1 MDVSVVP
8 WLLGSCSCYA
18 IKQHGVVLPEQFVI
32 GIEREYPRD
41 AERLAKFLMRLRGE
55 THIRPCQLRSELP
68 NEGVF
73 AMYDHKPMGKGP
85 YNPIRLLCS
94 YVSNSNRILLVG
106 GGFYKSKTQPIQ
118 QDADAMKQAKVLVD
132 VVRRLNGRID
142 VGEIEVAGSELL
154 PLHRDSLQF

>member
-32 GIEREYPRD
+32 GIERECPRD

-55 THIRPCQLRSELP
+55 THIRPSQLRSELP
-68 NEGVF
+68 NEGVY
-73 AMYDHKPMGKGP
+73 AMYDHKPMRGP
-85 YNPIRLLCS
+85 YNPVRLLCS

-106 GGFYKSKTQPIQ
+106 GGFYKRTTQPIQ
-118 QDADAMKQAKVLVD
+118 QNADAMKQANVLVD
-132 VVRRLNGRID
+132 VVHMLNDRIGA
-142 VGEIEVAGSELL
+142 GEIEVVGSELL
-154 PLHRDSLQF
+154 PLRRDSLKF